1 MILKPEY
8 DRVDAKAELK
18 VDECLPPGNNR
29 SYQMNIVI
37 GEQAFVPVSL
47 ASIRNKLEKSSKHKF
62 L

>member
-37 GEQAFVPVSL
+37 GE
-47 ASIRNKLEKSSKHKF
+47 
-62 L
+62 